1 MMSDDRVAIL
11 SEDEEEQKRKYVLA
25 EPFNT
30 LSLEQVT
37 EPPTVSPPFET
48 PASATDDFDWLERRC
63 IQIDN
68 DLLISKVFYFFF
80 YSAYG
85 SLHPLLPVYYKQLG
99 ILPSQSGLLVGIR
112 YFIEFCSAPFWG
124 VVADRFKKGKIVLLF
139 SVLCWILF
147 NCGIGFVR
155 PATMTCTNLNPS
167 NSTTTTAPKVT
178 FNSSSLMP
186 PNGSVTNH
194 RQRRGLYANELLS
207 TAGFPLPYFNT
218 EPVLSLRSAVDTTAN
233 SPTQRPTPAKTTTST
248 TTKTTTKSPNKYIIT
263 TDSDQVETIF
273 LLILLVII
281 IGEFF
286 SAPAVTIV
294 DTITLQYLGKHRDRY
309 GLQRMWGSLGWGLA
323 MLAVG
328 IGIDHTHITIF
339 IVGTGCDLPDY
350 KDYRI
355 AFIVFGVLMTFALIV
370 ATQFRFDSSHF
381 MQEDEKRE
389 EIEIPHVVR
398 NAPEETDAGDGSYTS
413 PQASGEHFDYRYL
426 LKLLC
431 SVKYGSV
438 LFVAWF
444 MGFGYG
450 FVFTFLYWHLE
461 DLKGTTTLFGV
472 CSVLSHVSEL
482 TAYFFSHKLIELIG
496 HIRVLYIGLAC
507 NTARYLYISYLE
519 NAWIVL
525 PVEVLQGVTHAS
537 VWAAC
542 ISYLSAAVP
551 PALRTSAQGILQGLH
566 LGLGRGCGAMVGGV
580 FVNYFGAAKT
590 FRGIGMASLVI
601 LLLFA
606 LIQWLSVKNDDDA
619 EDRML
624 AENIPVPSS
633 PVPIAT
639 IDLVQNQSEVVLP
652 RVEPKLPLKKT
663 KHQEEQED
671 PNKPAWV
678 ISSSPWV
685 TITFAIYQM
694 KEMVKMSKRNL
705 ASEHQPL
712 QETELSPS
720 TSQRKSSPN
729 LNKAETPPA
738 AANNQDP
745 ASTHGPAAQEGTNN
759 SLQATQGLPD
769 TCPAETVENCNPL
782 PGNIA
787 TNSALSPTNPFNQI

>member
-1 MMSDDRVAIL
+1 MASDDRVAIL

-37 EPPTVSPPFET
+37 EPPTVPHPLET

-155 PATMTCTNLNPS
+155 PAAMTCVNLHPS
-167 NSTTTTAPKVT
+167 NSTTTTTTAPKVT
-178 FNSSSLMP
+178 SNSFSLMP

-194 RQRRGLYANELLS
+194 RQRRDLYAKGLLS
-207 TAGFPLPYFNT
+207 TVGFPLPSFNT
-218 EPVLSLRSAVDTTAN
+218 EPVLSLRSGLNMTAN
-233 SPTQRPTPAKTTTST
+233 STTQKPTPAKTTTST
-248 TTKTTTKSPNKYIIT
+248 TIKTTTKSPNQYIIT

-328 IGIDHTHITIF
+328 IGIDHTHITVF

-370 ATQFRFDSSHF
+370 ATQFRFDSSHL

-389 EIEIPHVVR
+389 EIEIPQVVR
-398 NAPEETDAGDGSYTS
+398 NAPEETGVRAGPYTS
-413 PQASGEHFDYRYL
+413 PQASGEQFDYRYL

-472 CSVLSHVSEL
+472 CSVLSHISEL
-482 TAYFFSHKLIELIG
+482 AAYFFSHKLIELIG

-551 PALRTSAQGILQGLH
+551 SALRTSAQGILQGLH

-606 LIQWLSVKNDDDA
+606 LIQWLSVKNEDD
-619 EDRML
+619 EDKML

-652 RVEPKLPLKKT
+652 RVEPKLPLKKS

-671 PNKPAWV
+671 LNKPAWV
-678 ISSSPWV
+678 ISPSPWV
-685 TITFAIYQM
+685 TISFAIYQM
-694 KEMVKMSKRNL
+694 KEMMKMSKRNL

-712 QETELSPS
+712 QETELSSS
-720 TSQRKSSPN
+720 TSHAQRKTS
-729 LNKAETPPA
+729 PA
-738 AANNQDP
+738 AAKSEDP
-745 ASTHGPAAQEGTNN
+745 ASTAQEGTNN
-759 SLQATQGLPD
+759 SL
-769 TCPAETVENCNPL
+769 
-782 PGNIA
+782 
-787 TNSALSPTNPFNQI
+787 

>member
-1 MMSDDRVAIL
+1 MASNDRVAIL
-11 SEDEEEQKRKYVLA
+11 SEDEEDQKRKYVLA

-37 EPPTVSPPFET
+37 EPPTVPPPLET
-48 PASATDDFDWLERRC
+48 PASATDDSDWLERQC
-63 IQIDN
+63 IQINN

-155 PATMTCTNLNPS
+155 PAAMTCVNLHPS

-178 FNSSSLMP
+178 SNSSSLMP
-186 PNGSVTNH
+186 PNGSVTSH
-194 RQRRGLYANELLS
+194 RQRRDLYANRQLS
-207 TAGFPLPYFNT
+207 TVVFPLPSFNT
-218 EPVLSLRSAVDTTAN
+218 EPVFSLRSADNETAN
-233 SPTQRPTPAKTTTST
+233 STTQRPTPSKTTTSI
-248 TTKTTTKSPNKYIIT
+248 TTKTTTKSPNQYIVT
-263 TDSDQVETIF
+263 TDSAQVETIF

-328 IGIDHTHITIF
+328 IGIDHTHITVF

-370 ATQFRFDSSHF
+370 ATQFRFDSSHL

-389 EIEIPHVVR
+389 EIEIPQVVR
-398 NAPEETDAGDGSYTS
+398 NAPEETGVRAGPYTS
-413 PQASGEHFDYRYL
+413 PQASGEQFDYRYL

-472 CSVLSHVSEL
+472 CSVLSHISEL
-482 TAYFFSHKLIELIG
+482 AAYFFSHKLIELIG

-525 PVEVLQGVTHAS
+525 PVEVLQG
-537 VWAAC
+537 
-542 ISYLSAAVP
+542 
-551 PALRTSAQGILQGLH
+551 
-566 LGLGRGCGAMVGGV
+566 
-580 FVNYFGAAKT
+580 AAKT
-590 FRGIGMASLVI
+590 FRGIGIASLVI

-606 LIQWLSVKNDDDA
+606 LIQWLSVEN
-619 EDRML
+619 EDEEDKML

-671 PNKPAWV
+671 LNKPAWV

-685 TITFAIYQM
+685 TITYAIYQM
-694 KEMVKMSKRNL
+694 KEMVKMSKRNR
-705 ASEHQPL
+705 ASEHQSQ
-712 QETELSPS
+712 QETEPCPS
-720 TSQRKSSPN
+720 TSHDQRKTSPN
-729 LNKAETPPA
+729 LNEAEKPLA
-738 AANNQDP
+738 AAKNQDP
-745 ASTHGPAAQEGTNN
+745 ASTWGPAAPEGTNN
-759 SLQATQGLPD
+759 SLQAAQGLPD
-769 TCPAETVENCNPL
+769 TSPAETVENSNPL

-787 TNSALSPTNPFNQI
+787 TNSALSPTNPFQQL